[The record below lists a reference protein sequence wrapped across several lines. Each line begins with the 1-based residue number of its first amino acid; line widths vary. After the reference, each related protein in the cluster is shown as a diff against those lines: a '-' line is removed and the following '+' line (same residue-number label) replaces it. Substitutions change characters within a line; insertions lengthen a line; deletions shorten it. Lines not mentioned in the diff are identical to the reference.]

1 MFYPMSLL
9 LYCLSGPPPPL
20 PSRTPFTRFP
30 KKRMKKVMLISIVA
44 LAVIAADAA
53 VILIGVFYG
62 QQEKNRQSEGAPD
75 VKFITFEAEKK
86 EIAVGESTTVLINVR
101 GSEDKVINDTRIVM
115 TIERSGYEPF
125 LLLSNTTIQL
135 PTFLGKDAGNRASP
149 RLSNCHGFSCKRSSV
164 SGEGHGFS
172 GPEPIRSKRISSHY
186 SPVSAKKSFDSVT
199 DGMISR
205 IMPRQETSRR
215 L

>member
-1 MFYPMSLL
+1 
-9 LYCLSGPPPPL
+9 
-20 PSRTPFTRFP
+20 
-30 KKRMKKVMLISIVA
+30 MKKVMLISIVA
-44 LAVIAADAA
+44 LAVIAAAAAA

-75 VKFITFEAEKK
+75 VKFITFEAKKK

-101 GSEDKVINDTRIVM
+101 SSEDKVINDTRIVM
-115 TIERSGYEPF
+115 TIEPSGYEPF

-135 PTFLGKDAGNRASP
+135 PTFLGKDARNRASP

>member
-1 MFYPMSLL
+1 
-9 LYCLSGPPPPL
+9 
-20 PSRTPFTRFP
+20 
-30 KKRMKKVMLISIVA
+30 MKKVMLISIVA
-44 LAVIAADAA
+44 LAVIAAAAAA

-115 TIERSGYEPF
+115 TIEPSGYEPF

-135 PTFLGKDAGNRASP
+135 PTFLGKDARTGQ
-149 RLSNCHGFSCKRSSV
+149 V
-164 SGEGHGFS
+164 
-172 GPEPIRSKRISSHY
+172 Y
-186 SPVSAKKSFDSVT
+186 VSVT
-199 DGMISR
+199 ATDSPAKEAVYLVKGMVLVGQSLSDQR
-205 IMPRQETSRR
+205 EFR
-215 L
+215 LTIHQ

>member
-1 MFYPMSLL
+1 MGLCDHMLYPMSLL

-44 LAVIAADAA
+44 LAVIAAAAAA

-101 GSEDKVINDTRIVM
+101 SSEDKVIM
-115 TIERSGYEPF
+115 
-125 LLLSNTTIQL
+125 
-135 PTFLGKDAGNRASP
+135 
-149 RLSNCHGFSCKRSSV
+149 
-164 SGEGHGFS
+164 
-172 GPEPIRSKRISSHY
+172 IR
-186 SPVSAKKSFDSVT
+186 
-199 DGMISR
+199 G
-205 IMPRQETSRR
+205 
-215 L
+215 